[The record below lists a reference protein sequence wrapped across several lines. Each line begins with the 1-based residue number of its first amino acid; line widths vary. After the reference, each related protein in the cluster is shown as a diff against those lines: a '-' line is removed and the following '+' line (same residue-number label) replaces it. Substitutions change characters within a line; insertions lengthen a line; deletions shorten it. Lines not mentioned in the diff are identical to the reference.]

1 MQNLQL
7 ADGGKRFLA
16 YLIDIIILSIVSLI
30 LFGVLFAV
38 GGLGVAA
45 SAEGGDAATAGMMA
59 AIIGAGALVQVL
71 LIAVQIG
78 YFAFME
84 ASDSQATIGKRA
96 MGLIVADEEGNR
108 LTMQKALIRNLLKV
122 ITGFICFLIYLT
134 AFFTDKKQAVHDMI
148 NKSNVYTK

>member
-59 AIIGAGALVQVL
+59 AIIGAGANVSGQV
-71 LIAVQIG
+71 AKARGSVVW
-78 YFAFME
+78 
-84 ASDSQATIGKRA
+84 
-96 MGLIVADEEGNR
+96 IVWMR
-108 LTMQKALIRNLLKV
+108 ST
-122 ITGFICFLIYLT
+122 
-134 AFFTDKKQAVHDMI
+134 
-148 NKSNVYTK
+148 